1 MALKKATALNKSQA
15 IRQALSQHSNK
26 APGEIAR
33 LLTEQH
39 GVPFSPKKV
48 SSIKSQLNKQKRPA
62 RKPAAR
68 VAARRT
74 AAARPT
80 SSRSPVQAAT
90 GGVAAVV
97 TNLQSYIK
105 RLGKADLHRLID
117 TL

>member
-62 RKPAAR
+62 RKPAAS

-80 SSRSPVQAAT
+80 SSRSPAQAAT
-90 GGVAAVV
+90 GGVAEVV
-97 TNLQSYIK
+97 TSLQSYIK